1 MATSALLVLT
11 VVVGVPIP
19 RAQQASGQGIV
30 NFDVDPDPSGNTV
43 STLGTVEDC
52 YRVDVA
58 PANFGNGTADVSID
72 IVVVGDTEGPFLYDA
87 YLIYDPADVDPV
99 SWADTGKLAAG
110 ATSFTTK
117 APPQLNC
124 GALHS
129 MGTPGIAGDG
139 YLVRI
144 NLDVISAGVTTFS
157 LTGPGELPAY
167 SSSAGAHPTTK
178 DIGMLAINRDCPADH
193 DGDTVLDDEDNCPL
207 IANPGQEDA
216 DGDGVGDVCDLPVGG
231 IALLPD
237 LAGSSAPN
245 YVALAGLMGLALAT
259 LTAGAWYAR
268 RRWLG

>member
-1 MATSALLVLT
+1 VLT

-19 RAQQASGQGIV
+19 RAQQASSQGIV
-30 NFDVDPDPSGNTV
+30 NFDVDPNPSGNTV

-72 IVVVGDTEGPFLYDA
+72 IVVAGDTEGPFLYDA

-99 SWADTGKLAAG
+99 SWADTDKLTPG
-110 ATSFTTK
+110 ATPFTNK

-124 GALHS
+124 GALHFFA
-129 MGTPGIAGDG
+129 TPGVAGNGYIA
-139 YLVRI
+139 RI
-144 NLDVISAGVTTFS
+144 NLDVISAGVTTFD
-157 LTGPGELPAY
+157 LTGPGGNPAY

-237 LAGSSAPN
+237 ISDSSALN
-245 YVALAGLMGLALAT
+245 RIALAGLAAAVLFTLA
-259 LTAGAWYAR
+259 AGVRHAR

>member
-1 MATSALLVLT
+1 MLT
-11 VVVGVPIP
+11 VVVGVRIP

-30 NFDVDPDPSGNTV
+30 NFDVDPNPSGNTV
-43 STLGTVEDC
+43 STLGAVEDC

-72 IVVVGDTEGPFLYDA
+72 IVVAGDTQGPFLYNA

-99 SWADTGKLAAG
+99 SWADTDKLAPA
-110 ATSFTTK
+110 ATGLTTK
-117 APPQLNC
+117 TPPQLSC
-124 GALHS
+124 SAFHFGS
-129 MGTPGIAGDG
+129 TPGTPGNG

-144 NLDVISAGVTTFS
+144 NLDVISPAVTTFS
-157 LTGPGELPAY
+157 LTGPGGNPAY

-178 DIGMLAINRDCPADH
+178 DIGMLAINQDCPADH
-193 DGDTVLDDEDNCPL
+193 DGDTVLDDEDNCPT

-237 LAGSSAPN
+237 ISDSPAYN
-245 YVALAGLMGLALAT
+245 YIAVAGLAAAVLFT
-259 LTAGAWYAR
+259 LIAGAWHAR